1 MTIYD
6 QNPEHWDA
14 IAKFR
19 PNLAAMAKLFTDPK
33 SFNEALGYTDAAK
46 NWTGKRRGM
55 PSPEAERRA
64 TEWVAKREIR
74 ETWDGAEHYWTQADG
89 IALTTNLDVLK
100 KYNKLWANSP
110 EPDLEPETPPVV
122 APPTLRMFL
131 IVAAPK
137 AGEQIERMARL
148 LGGAVEEIDW
158 R

>member
-6 QNPEHWDA
+6 KSPEHWDA

-19 PNLAAMAKLFTDPK
+19 PNLAAMAKLFTNPK
-33 SFNEALGYTDAAK
+33 FFNETLGYTDAEK

-64 TEWVAKREIR
+64 TEWMKHREYR
-74 ETWDGAEHYWTQADG
+74 EAYGAWRESLRSSPDEADQEPAEH
-89 IALTTNLDVLK
+89 
-100 KYNKLWANSP
+100 
-110 EPDLEPETPPVV
+110 ETPPVV
-122 APPTLRMFL
+122 APPTMRMFL

-148 LGGAVEEIDW
+148 LGGAVEEIGG
-158 R
+158 